1 MFWGGESRSSSLCFF
16 GVANGKWQMVEIA
29 NKKKNMVRVGSVARG
44 EHILYIYIFIH
55 MQLYDICI

>member
-1 MFWGGESRSSSLCFF
+1 VGRVGPQVYVFF

-44 EHILYIYIFIH
+44 EHILYIYIYTYAI
-55 MQLYDICI
+55 I